1 MNVSEI
7 PLSAWVV
14 GGLIAFFF
22 LLTILSIPSFI
33 AMYKLGFKNY
43 VRNIKLL
50 YTLYKKLNICYWVE
64 QEKTYRLQDQYGNIT
79 TTKRKE
85 SDYYFPVYVDDSKLF
100 IVHRTGEG
108 GYFWNM
114 TIQDSDYDGNT
125 WNTKTIEIRTIAC
138 MFTQTLN
145 DRFQKRLNKL
155 AKKNIKLERI
165 DNLNELLNSE
175 ITSIRRE
182 GKLNQIL
189 MNE

>member
-1 MNVSEI
+1 MSVSEI
-7 PLSAWVV
+7 PWSAWVV
-14 GGLIAFFF
+14 GGLIAFCF

-50 YTLYKKLNICYWVE
+50 YTLYNKLNVCYWLE
-64 QEKTYRLQDQYGNIT
+64 QVKTYRLKDQHGNIS
-79 TTKRKE
+79 TTKRNQ
-85 SDYYFPVYVDDSKLF
+85 SDYYFPIYVNDSKLF
-100 IVHRTGEG
+100 IVHRIGEG
-108 GYFWNM
+108 DYFWNM
-114 TIQDSDYDGNT
+114 TIQDSDYDGNV
-125 WNTKTIEIRTIAC
+125 WNTKTIEIRTVTCI
-138 MFTQTLN
+138 FTQVLN
-145 DRFQKRLNKL
+145 DKFQKRLNQL
-155 AKKNIKLERI
+155 AKENIKLEGI